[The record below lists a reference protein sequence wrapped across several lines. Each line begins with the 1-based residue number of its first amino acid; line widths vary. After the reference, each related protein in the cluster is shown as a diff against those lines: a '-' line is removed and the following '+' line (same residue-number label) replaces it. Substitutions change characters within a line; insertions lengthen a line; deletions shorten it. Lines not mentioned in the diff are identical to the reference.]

1 MAEPAEY
8 DRLVDYTYLIT
19 TSLYV
24 LVAACGYAM
33 FGSSTMQEVRC
44 LRAAR
49 PPHALRRSFCLP
61 KTQQITQNLPLVGS
75 YSKALTQFTIWL
87 VALNPVTK
95 YPLAASPINMQI
107 AALMQ
112 LPGDDP
118 EKWLVKLFPAL
129 KVPEKDG
136 GGGGG
141 GGAHGEHSG
150 APVVIPFAL
159 RVITR
164 SAASALICLFAVSFP
179 GFESMMALLGSFF
192 SCTVSIVFPELCYLR
207 LYGHKL
213 TLGQKAAEYVV
224 IAIGLVAGVLG
235 TVSAAMSAVGLPAG
249 EP

>member
-33 FGSSTMQEVRC
+33 FGSSTMQE
-44 LRAAR
+44 
-49 PPHALRRSFCLP
+49 
-61 KTQQITQNLPLVGS
+61 ITQNLPLVGS

-107 AALMQ
+107 
-112 LPGDDP
+112 

-192 SCTVSIVFPELCYLR
+192 SCTVSIVFPELCYLQ